1 MYERTIY
8 YSYIDRKWKSY
19 YVNKQGKI
27 KQEKS
32 FRTKNEAKNYYKEHY
47 KNPLLHLT
55 KKTDSKQYMRIELEA
70 QKQQAIDRALRKIGK
85 GEKIT
90 AQEAK
95 MLKKEKKY
103 RRDEIQKLFERKKI
117 KATTFVSKKVHGVFQ
132 NKTSTNVW
140 LNKDDFNELAKR
152 IETKIKQGYTVC
164 SVLCQNK
171 DIGDVSFDA
180 NNDIIHKPYMEMML
194 NYEYSIVVDTVN
206 WTTTDFLIIV
216 GFI

>member
-8 YSYIDRKWKSY
+8 YSDIDRKWKSY

-27 KQEKS
+27 KQEKV
-32 FRTKNEAKNYYKEHY
+32 FRTKNEAKNYYKESY

-55 KKTDSKQYMRIELEA
+55 KKSESKQYMRIELEA
-70 QKQQAIDRALRKIGK
+70 QKQQAIDIALRKIEK
-85 GEKIT
+85 GQTLT

-103 RRDEIQKLFERKKI
+103 RINEIQKLFERKKI
-117 KATTFVSKKVHGVFQ
+117 KATTLVSKKVHGVFQ
-132 NKTSTNVW
+132 NKTRTNVW

-152 IETKIKQGYTVC
+152 IENKIKQGYTVC
-164 SVLCQNK
+164 SVLCQNQ

-180 NNDIIHKPYMEMML
+180 TNDILHKPSMEMML

-206 WTTTDFLIIV
+206 WTTTEFLIIV
-216 GFI
+216 GFV